1 MRNPY
6 VDFQSLVDKV
16 VSKLMILNYYYRSVT
31 ILGYIVRT
39 RKRELG
45 GAHSRSIIMI
55 NLARMGAN
63 M

>member
-31 ILGYIVRT
+31 ILGYIVQE
-39 RKRELG
+39 RE
-45 GAHSRSIIMI
+45 S
-55 NLARMGAN
+55 
-63 M
+63 